1 MPSVVTEQS
10 SEVAAAFAELLQ
22 RQLRGS
28 VLGDDY
34 FRADRSGLWTVIAD
48 GGWLDLAVPAADG
61 GAGLTLTDLTAVAEA
76 WGRHLIPLPLT
87 PTLVLRGIP
96 QLRAAAG
103 TADMLTA
110 AVPGRGVQLVPL
122 PGLGEV
128 RYAAWPEP
136 ETAREPE
143 AGPEPGARPQKQEGP
158 ELANLPPGLAADEF
172 APSLRLGQAQGL
184 SGIADADVRAQLAVL
199 WAAEAA
205 GAAAAAFQL
214 AFDYAGQRVAFGRRI
229 AEFQAVKHRVA
240 DMYEQLELARTAA
253 LWAANT
259 VPREYP
265 RGVRLAVELAREV
278 VEGAIQVMGG
288 MGFTWEAGVHFYLRH
303 ILIIGRLTRAAGHPA
318 EPVMRRV
325 A

>member
-1 MPSVVTEQS
+1 
-10 SEVAAAFAELLQ
+10 
-22 RQLRGS
+22 
-28 VLGDDY
+28 
-34 FRADRSGLWTVIAD
+34 
-48 GGWLDLAVPAADG
+48 
-61 GAGLTLTDLTAVAEA
+61 
-76 WGRHLIPLPLT
+76 
-87 PTLVLRGIP
+87 
-96 QLRAAAG
+96 
-103 TADMLTA
+103 
-110 AVPGRGVQLVPL
+110 
-122 PGLGEV
+122 
-128 RYAAWPEP
+128 
-136 ETAREPE
+136 
-143 AGPEPGARPQKQEGP
+143 
-158 ELANLPPGLAADEF
+158 
-172 APSLRLGQAQGL
+172 
-184 SGIADADVRAQLAVL
+184 VL